1 MIKRKKIKSTKKTSR
16 KNPFLFTYGY
26 HYTSEK
32 ELPKISEEGLKI
44 RDHGIFVT
52 NKVRSFYGTKYPIF
66 LFIDPNVYS
75 SFLARHFI
83 QYGNKNILLR
93 VNIKKFNQLPDLPSF
108 LEPGRE
114 FTDIL
119 SSEDLILPADNNHA
133 AIYINHDPR
142 YKNIKYLLEM
152 EDRDYLTI
160 DDIKSYPEIQTD
172 IINIT
177 GTFAITE
184 NIPPENIESYSKV
197 NIFNKDYWKE

>member
-1 MIKRKKIKSTKKTSR
+1 MIKRKKIKSKKKISR

-32 ELPKISEEGLKI
+32 ELPKILEEGLKI

-52 NKVRSFYGTKYPIF
+52 NKVRSFYGIKYPIF
-66 LFIDPNVYS
+66 FFIDPNVYS

-83 QYGNKNILLR
+83 KYGNKNILLR

-114 FTDIL
+114 FEDDL
-119 SSEDLILPADNNHA
+119 HSDLIFLSGSGRAE
-133 AIYINHDPR
+133 IYFKYDPK

-184 NIPPENIESYSKV
+184 NVPPENIESYSKV